1 MRRIHLAL
9 IALTVCG
16 ANAISHS
23 PAIAKEPRK
32 PMALIPF
39 ELERAKERG
48 DRAVLNLNEDVTRV
62 PGFRVS
68 ELPIVDGKLGEH
80 AKLDNVEIYFPYGRI
95 VTATAEFHKY
105 RMTKVSTGTAA
116 MLDPHYQR
124 VRSFDQQLGKVCASE
139 IANDGNRIEMRISPS
154 RVVSVIHVLPP
165 QQPGIEGD
173 NSPSYR
179 VTSGLEMRFLSH
191 KEPMAEKLYRDC
203 HRPAGT
209 KLTQKG

>member
-1 MRRIHLAL
+1 MRRVRFALLAL
-9 IALTVCG
+9 AVYGAGTALHG
-16 ANAISHS
+16 AAVARE
-23 PAIAKEPRK
+23 PAK

-62 PGFRVS
+62 PGFRIS
-68 ELPIVDGKLGEH
+68 ELPVVDGKLGEH

-105 RMTKVSTGTAA
+105 RITRVSSGTAA
-116 MLDPHYQR
+116 MLDPRYQR

-139 IANDGNRIEMRISPS
+139 IGSNGEKVEMRIAPN
-154 RVVSVIHVLPP
+154 RVMSVVHVLPP
-165 QQPGIEGD
+165 QQPGVDGD
-173 NSPSYR
+173 TSPSYR
-179 VTSGLEMRFLSH
+179 VTSGLELRFLSR
-191 KEPMAEKLYRDC
+191 KEPMAEQLYREC
-203 HRPAGT
+203 RRPAGT